1 MPKNCICWVISLNPE
16 SGNTKK
22 LIADLKNQGID
33 AEVFPAVDGRAGM
46 PALETGENILGNLA
60 MVRHGRRLT
69 ASEVGCYLSHLRAVK
84 AAYHQ
89 DSQYVCLI
97 EDDVV
102 IEAKFGHVYRAVL
115 DKSLDMVR
123 LMSLR
128 IRKRTVIETLVD
140 EHKLVRPERGGLGTQ
155 VYVLNRNGMR
165 KFIDYASNIYEPVDK
180 VFDHF
185 FLFDLNVYAVE
196 PHVAYELVHE
206 TSVQKS
212 PSVAAEAPLLWQRMV
227 FHPVKLWFSLRR
239 HFYRLRHWRDFA
251 SSRFPKE
258 KVGNTE
264 RAR

>member
-1 MPKNCICWVISLNPE
+1 MPKNCICWVISLNPG
-16 SGNTKK
+16 SDNTQK
-22 LIADLKNQGID
+22 LIADLNGQGLD
-33 AEVFPAVDGRAGM
+33 AGVFPAVDGRAGM
-46 PALETGENILGNLA
+46 PALETGEQLLGNLA

-69 ASEVGCYLSHLRAVK
+69 ASELGCYLSHLRAVK
-84 AAYHQ
+84 AAYSNDYQH
-89 DSQYVCLI
+89 VCLI

-102 IEAKFGHVYRAVL
+102 IEDVLGDVYRAVL
-115 DKSLDMVR
+115 DKGLDMVR

-128 IRKRTVIETLVD
+128 IRKRAVIAALVG
-140 EHKLVRPERGGLGTQ
+140 EHQLVRPERGGLGTQ
-155 VYVLNRNGMR
+155 AYVLNRMGMK

-212 PSVAAEAPLLWQRMV
+212 PSIAAEKPLLWHRLV

-239 HFYRLRHWRDFA
+239 HFYRLRHWRDFSRA
-251 SSRFPKE
+251 SLPKH
-258 KVGNTE
+258 KVGKTE

>member
-1 MPKNCICWVISLNPE
+1 MQKKCICWVISLNPV
-16 SGNTKK
+16 SANTQK
-22 LIADLKNQGID
+22 LIADLRSQGLD
-33 AEVFPAVDGRAGM
+33 AEVFPAIDGRAGT
-46 PALETGENILGNLA
+46 PPLEGGERIRGNLA

-69 ASEVGCYLSHLRAVK
+69 ASELGCYLSHLRAIK
-84 AAYHQ
+84 QAYKNGY
-89 DSQYVCLI
+89 QYVCLI

-102 IEAKFGHVYRAVL
+102 IESRFGDVYRAVL
-115 DKSLDMVR
+115 DKGLDMVR

-128 IRKRTVIETLVD
+128 IRKRVVLEALVG
-140 EHKLVRPERGGLGTQ
+140 EHHLVRPERGGLGTQ
-155 VYVLNRNGMR
+155 AYVLNRVGMQ
-165 KFIDYASNIYEPVDK
+165 KFIDYAQNIYEPVDK

-212 PSVAAEAPLLWQRMV
+212 PSIAAEKPLLWQRLV

-239 HFYRLRHWRDFA
+239 HFYRLRNWRDFSGA
-251 SSRFPKE
+251 ALPKQ
-258 KVGNTE
+258 KVGKTE